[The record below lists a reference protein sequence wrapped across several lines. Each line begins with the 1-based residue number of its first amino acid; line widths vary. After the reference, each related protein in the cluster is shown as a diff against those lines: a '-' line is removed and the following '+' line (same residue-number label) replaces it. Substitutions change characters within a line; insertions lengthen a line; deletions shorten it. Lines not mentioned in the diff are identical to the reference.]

1 MTMSIEA
8 RNPQTRFE
16 EFVQTEE
23 RNATVHADFSRSP
36 IRGGHHFRAIGLKRL
51 SSVKMLRRMSGQPL
65 RIFPEYTC
73 ID

>member
-1 MTMSIEA
+1 
-8 RNPQTRFE
+8 
-16 EFVQTEE
+16 
-23 RNATVHADFSRSP
+23 
-36 IRGGHHFRAIGLKRL
+36 LKRL